1 MTRTLLL
8 ADDSDVIQGLIER
21 GLAELDFEL
30 IASDNGDEA
39 IEMARSVRPDIVLAD
54 VGLPGRDGYQVCR
67 AIKENPELSG
77 VPVVL
82 LAGAFD
88 PFDPTKAQASG
99 ADDHITKP
107 FEANALIQRLDALLA
122 PGPAPEA
129 PHPSLVSALAHAEES
144 ETFAEMPQT
153 PQTPDDFV
161 VADELDLVDEDDLI
175 EALPLAEGHLES
187 EGNSIGANGGEPLAA
202 FDDAFDFGS
211 PSPEAAPGESESGY
225 LSAKGAQSF
234 PVEPESQAQSPRFE
248 HPAPVSDPDPLPD
261 HLGEILSPLQG
272 THEQIAK
279 EAFAQLPEAV
289 IQLLVERVEAIAWEV
304 IPGMAESLIREEI
317 RRMKAGD
324 E

>member
-88 PFDPTKAQASG
+88 PFDPAKAQASG

-107 FEANALIQRLDALLA
+107 FEANALVQRLDALLA
-122 PGPAPEA
+122 PGPEA
-129 PHPSLVSALAHAEES
+129 PHPSLASSLAHTEES
-144 ETFAEMPQT
+144 ETSAET
-153 PQTPDDFV
+153 PHLSQTPDGFV
-161 VADELDLVDEDDLI
+161 LADEVDLADEDDLI

-187 EGNSIGANGGEPLAA
+187 EGNSIGANGEEPSAS

-211 PSPEAAPGESESGY
+211 PSPESAPGDPESGY
-225 LSAKGAQSF
+225 LGARGDQSF
-234 PVEPESQAQSPRFE
+234 PAEAESRAQPPRSE
-248 HPAPVSDPDPLPD
+248 HPAPGPVSDPEPLPD
-261 HLGEILSPLQG
+261 HLGEIRSLLDG